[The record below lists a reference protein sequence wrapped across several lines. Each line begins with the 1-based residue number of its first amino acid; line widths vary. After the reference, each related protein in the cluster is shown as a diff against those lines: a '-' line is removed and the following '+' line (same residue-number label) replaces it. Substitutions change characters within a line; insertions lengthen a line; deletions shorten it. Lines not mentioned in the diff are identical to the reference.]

1 MAEPQ
6 QQGSAAAGTASAI
19 EFPSLAWFERL
30 AAMMNDNRARQ
41 EKLGYV
47 DCVAGFSVTGTRA
60 LTVQVTFDEFE
71 ATDVRVTGETD
82 SDRADFTL
90 EAELA
95 TWQAMIESIRDGN
108 GRPALDQTLNRL
120 SHTGTP
126 LRLAFDDPLRRD
138 MYFRFNQS
146 LQEFF
151 NASASFE
158 TSFPAS

>member
-6 QQGSAAAGTASAI
+6 QQGSAAAGAADAI
-19 EFPSLAWFERL
+19 DFPSLAWFERL

-47 DCVAGFSVTGTRA
+47 DCVAGFSVAGTEA
-60 LTVQVTFDEFE
+60 LTVQVSFDEFE
-71 ATDVRVTGETD
+71 AVDVRVVDASEA
-82 SDRADFTL
+82 SRADFTL
-90 EAELA
+90 EAELE
-95 TWQAMIESIRDGN
+95 TWQAMIESIAAGN

-126 LRLAFDDPLRRD
+126 LRLSSDDPLRRD

-158 TSFPAS
+158 TSFPSS

>member
-1 MAEPQ
+1 MADAQEESAVQGKNAEPL
-6 QQGSAAAGTASAI
+6 

-30 AAMMNDNRARQ
+30 AALMNDNRARQ

-60 LTVQVTFDEFE
+60 LAVQVTFDEFE

-82 SDRADFTL
+82 SNRADFTL
-90 EAELA
+90 EAELE
-95 TWQAMIESIRDGN
+95 TWQAMIESIAAGN

-120 SHTGTP
+120 SHMGTP
-126 LRLAFDDPLRRD
+126 LHLLSDDPLRRD

-151 NASASFE
+151 NASAAFT
-158 TSFPAS
+158 TSFPTS